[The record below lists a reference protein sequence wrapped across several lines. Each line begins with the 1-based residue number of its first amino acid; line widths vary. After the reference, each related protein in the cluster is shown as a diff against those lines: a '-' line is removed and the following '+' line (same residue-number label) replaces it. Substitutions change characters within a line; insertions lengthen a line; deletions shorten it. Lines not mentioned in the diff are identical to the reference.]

1 MYFLQPYAPAGICIH
16 IVVIFMDIGTPLYY
30 IAQVYMFITIIVRQE
45 ETIYSII
52 NRFLHE
58 ITSFAFEMAISTAA
72 Y

>member
-1 MYFLQPYAPAGICIH
+1 
-16 IVVIFMDIGTPLYY
+16 
-30 IAQVYMFITIIVRQE
+30 VYMFITIIVRQE